1 VILLLDYGG
10 VLTHPIDEQLLTD
23 LAGRLRV
30 EAAPLRRRFH
40 AGRPAFDHGQEPAAY
55 WQDVAARALTPDE
68 LADAQAVDLRL
79 WSDVAVEAVTATR
92 QAAAA
97 GLRLALLSNMPH
109 PEADAY
115 ESLPWT
121 EPFSLLLFSCRLGL
135 LKPDPAIFRAALEAL
150 DTAPADV
157 VFLDDRTENVAAA
170 RLIGIDAHVCPG
182 PQALVAAVQ
191 RLTTRPGRPVAP
203 A

>member
-97 GLRLALLSNMPH
+97 GLRLALLSN
-109 PEADAY
+109 
-115 ESLPWT
+115 S
-121 EPFSLLLFSCRLGL
+121 RLGL

-150 DTAPADV
+150 DAAPADV

-170 RLIGIDAHVCPG
+170 RLIGIDAHACPG